1 MYRFIICL
9 SLLLAYSGANA
20 EEDSFAS
27 LKKGLP
33 PDVAVLVERIIDCTH
48 FAGEEPYD
56 AARRRE
62 IATVM
67 KKLKCNRL
75 EKDELAIERR
85 YSARPD
91 ILNVLKKAKEWDN

>member
-1 MYRFIICL
+1 M
-9 SLLLAYSGANA
+9 
-20 EEDSFAS
+20 AS
-27 LKKGLP
+27 LTKGQP
-33 PDVAVLVERIIDCTH
+33 PDVVALVERLIDCTH

-62 IATVM
+62 IATAM

-75 EKDELAIERR
+75 EKDELVIERR

-91 ILNVLKKAKEWDN
+91 ILNVLKKAKEWDS